1 MIINIIILC
10 FFINTNIHIRLFIN
24 SNIFIIIKIV
34 ILGFI
39 NIIFSYVF
47 LCFVIIFLINY
58 DFILL

>member
-1 MIINIIILC
+1 MMIKIIILC
-10 FFINTNIHIRLFIN
+10 FFINTNIHIHLFIN

-47 LCFVIIFLINY
+47 LCFVINFFN
-58 DFILL
+58 